1 MFNVSKCPWS
11 THLFL
16 VFSSFEIEDNGIM
29 RIKKPIK
36 HEKVNNKQEFLPF
49 QGYDI
54 WIDQQICIYAFKQ
67 VLETVIHGSD
77 LG

>member
-11 THLFL
+11 MHLFL
-16 VFSSFEIEDNGIM
+16 IFSSFEMVDNGIM

-36 HEKVNNKQEFLPF
+36 HENVSNEQGFLPF

-54 WIDQQICIYAFKQ
+54 WIDQQICIYVFKE
-67 VLETVIHGSD
+67 VLETVVHKSD